1 MNMAK
6 KIKSNLLIVFVSIA
20 YVITFI
26 YKRDLVI
33 LGLQNSIYYFK
44 ELVFIMPVVL
54 MLTALLDFWVPKKV
68 IITQLGNKAG
78 IKVPMLVNE
87 VAFLGPKFMIVRW
100 ILTFFAILIVSSITS
115 KVVTDKDI
123 VLKSVK

>member
-1 MNMAK
+1 
-6 KIKSNLLIVFVSIA
+6 
-20 YVITFI
+20 
-26 YKRDLVI
+26 
-33 LGLQNSIYYFK
+33 
-44 ELVFIMPVVL
+44 MPVVL

-68 IITQLGNKAG
+68 IITQLGNNAG
-78 IKVPMLVNE
+78 IKGIFFSFMLGAISAGPIYAAFPVCSMLLKKGASIRNVVIILSSWAVIKVPMLVNE

-100 ILTFFAILIVSSITS
+100 VLTFFAILIVSSITS